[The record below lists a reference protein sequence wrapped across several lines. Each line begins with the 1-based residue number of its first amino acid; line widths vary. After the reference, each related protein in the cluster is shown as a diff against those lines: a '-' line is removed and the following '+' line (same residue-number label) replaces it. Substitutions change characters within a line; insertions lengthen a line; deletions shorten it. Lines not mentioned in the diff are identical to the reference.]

1 MISIDAVIES
11 LPTLTETKRAV
22 WAINA
27 ARVIAKGPRRNPAYA
42 NALRLRDAI
51 AAFDAT
57 RPAEDGLISGCGL
70 DWDRMV
76 KDRTTFRG
84 FDGDRLVAR
93 VTRVRPGQFVVQVR
107 GATLPRPP
115 TTLSAARA
123 AAAEFVQAGAHDAPA
138 DLPLAA

>member
-1 MISIDAVIES
+1 MSRIDDVITAI
-11 LPTLTETKRAV
+11 PAMTETKRAV
-22 WAINA
+22 WAANA

-51 AAFDAT
+51 AAFEAT
-57 RPAEDGLISGCGL
+57 RPAEDDLISACGL

-93 VTRVRPGQFVVQVR
+93 VTRIKPGKFVVQAR
-107 GATLPRPP
+107 GTVLPRTY
-115 TTLSAARA
+115 TTLSTARV
-123 AAAEFVQAGAHDAPA
+123 AAAEAVQAGANDALA